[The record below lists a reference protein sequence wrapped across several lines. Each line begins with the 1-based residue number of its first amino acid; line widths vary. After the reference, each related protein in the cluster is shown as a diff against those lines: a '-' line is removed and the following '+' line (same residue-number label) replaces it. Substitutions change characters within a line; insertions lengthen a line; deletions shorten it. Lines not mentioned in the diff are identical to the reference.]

1 MVSFD
6 FDHKVQEIFST
17 KYADIPSTN
26 WRKWLTISS
35 GEEYESTALT
45 FSGLSGIDD
54 LFDRIKTEKTDPKSF
69 SVNVKSFLESYNGV
83 HPPVLCHTSGTSGG
97 SISDVK
103 WFYMSET
110 LVKKLWAP
118 GMQAIFEASGL
129 NSRSSAVIFVPSR
142 ARTDGVSVVD
152 GKPVIRLY
160 SAEFSQRL
168 VVSTITPRSYLL
180 CEYKDAYNL
189 QILAQI
195 LSMDNIA
202 VVSAPS
208 ATVLG
213 WANLDRLRK
222 GLEKSLDTLVDTPET
237 HELKRKVKQMG
248 IDAASVDIQNQLS
261 TLLSDTTLIFSTTGM
276 TDKEWGTLRKFLQ
289 WKKGEE
295 KYTNLYVGSEG
306 GPFAASIGPGSSGP
320 MYVFPLTLP
329 AVGYKGNFYLI
340 SQCDCKVGHLFI
352 SYMHNV
358 KPIINID
365 TGDVITI
372 ESQKGLPVIQGEIL
386 RAGFP
391 LRREVTIS
399 PEVGAEESRIWV
411 GSYFNLE
418 GLEIRNP
425 RQLVT
430 CLAEKLTLG
439 NHASVVVKKSTD
451 GWTLVIPFQEKMYSP
466 AEIEDTLSLCPGG
479 KPFEH
484 ALRKKR
490 LHLKVAHE
498 NLVESKIPR
507 SELLKR
513 VRRGELPKGILTRW
527 PLYVV
532 VPPYWDST

>member
-1 MVSFD
+1 MASFD
-6 FDHKVQEIFST
+6 FDRKVQEVFST
-17 KYADIPSTN
+17 TYADIPATN

-45 FSGLSGIDD
+45 LSGLSGIDD

-103 WFYMSET
+103 WFHMPEP

-142 ARTDGVSVVD
+142 AGTDGLSVVD

-168 VVSTITPRSYLL
+168 VISIINPRSYLL
-180 CEYKDAYNL
+180 YEYKDAYNL
-189 QILAQI
+189 QVLAQI

-213 WANLDRLRK
+213 WANLNRLRK
-222 GLEKSLDTLVDTPET
+222 GLEKSLDTLSDTPEIC
-237 HELKRKVKQMG
+237 ELKKKIKRMG

-261 TLLSDTTLIFSTTGM
+261 AILSDTTLIFSTTGI
-276 TDKEWGTLRKFLQ
+276 TDKEWGILRKFLQ

-306 GPFAASIGPGSSGP
+306 GPFAASIGPVSDS

-329 AVGYKGNFYLI
+329 VVGCKGNYDLI
-340 SQCDCKVGHLFI
+340 SRCDCKVGRLFI

-358 KPIINID
+358 NPIINID

-372 ESQKGLPVIQGEIL
+372 ENQKGLPVIQGEIL

-391 LRREVTIS
+391 LRREVTLS
-399 PEVGAEESRIWV
+399 PEVGTEKSRIWV

-430 CLAEKLTLG
+430 CLAEQLTLG
-439 NHASVVVKKSTD
+439 DHASVVVKKSTD
-451 GWTLVIPFQEKMYSP
+451 GWTLVIPFQEKTYSP

-479 KPFEH
+479 KPLEH
-484 ALRKKR
+484 ALQKKQ
-490 LHLKVAHE
+490 LHLEVAHE
-498 NLVESKIPR
+498 NLVESKMPR

-513 VRRGELPKGILTRW
+513 VRRGELPKGVLMRW

-532 VPPYWDST
+532 LPPEWDST